1 VFLSS
6 GLSLAS
12 FKMPVENM
20 EEEGLQKVPNLDVAQ
35 VKFQLQH
42 CAETPEEKKRLSDQ
56 LMAVIQKDQ
65 MGPFY
70 KQCVRDLKWDEDA
83 KLKKDLAEA
92 NKKELQN
99 LEDKIKDA
107 EENLGESEIREALLH
122 KAEYLVKV
130 GDKEAAVTAIRKTIE
145 KTVGLGNRMDM
156 VFLLIRLGLFYMDHD
171 LVTRNL
177 DKAKQLLE
185 EGGDWDRRNRL
196 KVYNG
201 LYALA
206 VRDFAQ
212 AAKLFLETVSTFTS
226 YELMSY
232 EQFVKYAV
240 YASVIA
246 LDRGELHDKVV
257 KGSEIAEVMHDA
269 PEVQEYLDAF
279 YNCQYSDFF
288 TQLAKV
294 EQMAKKDRY
303 WNPHYAYYVREM
315 KIKAFAQLLESYRS
329 LNLTYIAEAF
339 GVTEDYMDRELSK
352 FIADG
357 RLHCKIDKVRGIVIT
372 TRPDS
377 KNAQY
382 QATIKQGDI
391 LINRVQKLSRV
402 INI

>member
-1 VFLSS
+1 
-6 GLSLAS
+6 
-12 FKMPVENM
+12 
-20 EEEGLQKVPNLDVAQ
+20 VPNLDIAQ

-42 CAETPEEKKRLSDQ
+42 CNTDAGEKKRLRDE
-56 LMAVIQKDQ
+56 LMTVIKKDE
-65 MGPFY
+65 MGGFY
-70 KQCVRDLKWDEDA
+70 SQCVAEGLLTEDKSLKEE
-83 KLKKDLAEA
+83 LAEL
-92 NKKELQN
+92 NKKQLKEL
-99 LEDKIKDA
+99 EAKIKDA
-107 EENLGESEIREALLH
+107 EENLGESELREALLH
-122 KAEYLVKV
+122 KAEYLTKI
-130 GDKEAAVTAIRKTIE
+130 GNKSAAVEAIRKTIE

-156 VFLLIRLGLFYMDHD
+156 VFLLIRIGLFYMDHD

-177 DKAKQLLE
+177 DRAKQLLE

-201 LYALA
+201 LYSIA
-206 VRDFAQ
+206 VRDFAE

-246 LDRGELHDKVV
+246 LDRGQLHDKVV
-257 KGSEIAEVMHDA
+257 KGSEIAEVMHGAQD
-269 PEVQEYLDAF
+269 VQAYLMAF
-279 YNCQYSDFF
+279 YNCHYSDFF
-288 TQLAKV
+288 THLARI
-294 EQMAKKDRY
+294 EQIAKTDRY
-303 WNPHYAYYVREM
+303 WNPHYAFYVREM

-329 LNLTYIAEAF
+329 LKLTYIADAF

-377 KNAQY
+377 KRSVSVDH
-382 QATIKQGDI
+382 QAGRHSHQPRSKAVKSDQHLTHHLETFCIHHY
-391 LINRVQKLSRV
+391 
-402 INI
+402 NIVFFT